1 MRPAGIRA
9 FEARTAART
18 GVYSYEREV
27 EHLTDDELARFRA
40 EPAAW
45 SYWEA
50 RPASYRKAAL
60 HWVTTAKQAATRERR
75 LAALIEDSKAG
86 RPVKPLTPPRTGT

>member
-1 MRPAGIRA
+1 LRA

-18 GVYSYEREV
+18 GVYSYERDV
-27 EHLTDDELARFRA
+27 EDLTDDELARFRA

-60 HWVTTAKQAATRERR
+60 HWVTTAKQPATRERR
-75 LAALIEDSKAG
+75 LAALVEDSKAG
-86 RPVKPLTPPRTGT
+86 RLVKPLTPPRTGT